1 MIFLIHSVEFILVL
15 LIVALFFNVIRAYKT
30 ELPSSL
36 FEVTSYNA
44 EADLKPVSVVEN
56 YIEAFFPIES
66 ESLNP
71 LLVLREEQ
79 ELHDS
84 ANESFSTLENPRNVN
99 EENSQSISSKVIEA
113 MMSEAKLVCAS

>member
-15 LIVALFFNVIRAYKT
+15 LIAALFFNVIRAYKT
-30 ELPSSL
+30 ELSSAL
-36 FEVTSYNA
+36 LEPTTYSI
-44 EADLKPVSVVEN
+44 EADLKPASVVEN
-56 YIEAFFPIES
+56 YIEAFFSMES

-71 LLVLREEQ
+71 LLGLREEQ
-79 ELHDS
+79 ELHASTDV
-84 ANESFSTLENPRNVN
+84 SFSTLENPQNVN